1 MSSSNSCLGKIAFK
15 NRSDLRKHCW
25 NMELETLVFARFVSY
40 FVEPKKLTRLLK
52 GWKFC
57 RHSSEL
63 IQHFFPAVYVWNSNK
78 ESADTERTATNKQ
91 GSDSS
96 RSIIAVSPRLNDDF
110 PRPVKRVEG
119 SGESEKEKCKFLGGR
134 SAPIGGG
141 WAGVQG
147 LITAIP
153 GPQASQNTAVGRLCY
168 SGKGHCMKDLKKD
181 SVCHQHTIEFFVAMT
196 VVVRGKLCEGNKSHI
211 LRQIYVL
218 HYEIEI

>member
-1 MSSSNSCLGKIAFK
+1 MSSSNSCMRKIAFK
-15 NRSDLRKHCW
+15 NRSDPRKHCW

-96 RSIIAVSPRLNDDF
+96 RSIALQFRLDWGMTF
-110 PRPVKRVEG
+110 PALLKESKALESQRKRNVNSSGGAALPLEG
-119 SGESEKEKCKFLGGR
+119 GGR
-134 SAPIGGG
+134 GCRGSSRLFLDPKPAKTLQSD
-141 WAGVQG
+141 AFATQVKA
-147 LITAIP
+147 TAWKIW
-153 GPQASQNTAVGRLCY
+153 
-168 SGKGHCMKDLKKD
+168 KGIQFATSTQL
-181 SVCHQHTIEFFVAMT
+181 SF
-196 VVVRGKLCEGNKSHI
+196 L
-211 LRQIYVL
+211 LL
-218 HYEIEI
+218 WLL

>member
-15 NRSDLRKHCW
+15 NRSDPRKHCW

-96 RSIIAVSPRLNDDF
+96 RSIAVSPWLRDDF

-141 WAGVQG
+141 GRGCRGSSRLFLDPKPAKTLQSDAFATQVKA
-147 LITAIP
+147 TAWKIW
-153 GPQASQNTAVGRLCY
+153 
-168 SGKGHCMKDLKKD
+168 KGIQFATSTQL
-181 SVCHQHTIEFFVAMT
+181 SF
-196 VVVRGKLCEGNKSHI
+196 L
-211 LRQIYVL
+211 LL
-218 HYEIEI
+218 WLL